1 MIVFSPDVSNDIFQD
16 LYVHVRTYP
25 DPEQEINWSETD
37 SILVPIDQTFFLND
51 YVSRLLGLYLT
62 QLPIH

>member
-37 SILVPIDQTFFLND
+37 SILVPIDQTF
-51 YVSRLLGLYLT
+51 SE
-62 QLPIH
+62 